1 MYEMYGILNIM
12 YEMYGRISKYEMYMN
27 ITGDKSTVMYNIN
40 M

>member
-1 MYEMYGILNIM
+1 MYEMYDKIC
-12 YEMYGRISKYEMYMN
+12 KYEMYMN